1 MINPDKVLKP
11 HQTVR
16 VVRTVSVAYDV
27 LISEYLDGSDD
38 LDGEPITV
46 GNLESD
52 IESNTEVTDILDE
65 YSDVEMTDI
74 KVEITKIY

>member
-16 VVRTVSVAYDV
+16 VVRTVSVAYDMT
-27 LISEYLDGSDD
+27 ISEYLDGSDD